1 MIGTSLTALLAFGL
15 AAALH
20 LPAAAEEG
28 SWPAKPVHILVPG
41 GAGGVTDI
49 RARWLAERLA
59 PLLGQ
64 SVIVENKPGA
74 GGNVGMEMGARSA
87 PDGYTLTIIHQG
99 VMTVNPHLYSRPGYD
114 PLADFAPITYLGVG
128 PLLLAVHPDVRATT
142 VAELVQLAK
151 AKPGL
156 LNFGSPGI
164 GTPPHLAGELFKRT
178 AGIDTVH
185 VPYKGGGQAVSDLI
199 AGHIGYSIE
208 GLTVQ
213 LPQVKA
219 GRLRALAVTGPHRV
233 SSLPD
238 VPTMVEAGLAGAE
251 FQGWVGIAVP
261 AATPKTIVA
270 RLYRDI
276 SGILATP
283 EARAWFGEVG
293 ADARA
298 DPPDAFAAA
307 IRTEHATWG
316 RVIREAGIKIE

>member
-1 MIGTSLTALLAFGL
+1 MNRTNLVAFLAFSL
-15 AAALH
+15 ATTLH
-20 LPAAAEEG
+20 LPAATQEAA
-28 SWPAKPVHILVPG
+28 WPAKPVHILVPG

-128 PLLLAVHPDVRATT
+128 PLLLAVHPDVPATT

-151 AKPGL
+151 AKPGG

-199 AGHIGYSIE
+199 AGHLSYSIE

-219 GRLRALAVTGPHRV
+219 GRLRALAVTGAHRIA
-233 SSLPD
+233 SLPD
-238 VPTMVEAGLAGAE
+238 VPTMAEAGMGGAT

-283 EARAWFGEVG
+283 EARAWFGEFG
-293 ADARA
+293 AEARV
-298 DPPDAFAAA
+298 DPPDVFAAA
-307 IRTEHATWG
+307 IRAEHAKWG
-316 RVIREAGIKIE
+316 KVIRETGIKIE